1 MAENL
6 GKGIILA
13 GGSGTRLYPTC
24 RSINKHLLPI
34 YDKPLIYYPIS
45 TLLLMGIRDILIITR
60 PEEQSLFIHLLGDGS
75 QWGIRISY
83 EIQAVPAGIVEAL
96 IIGERFIGS
105 CPVAL
110 ILGDN
115 VFYGNGL
122 GRILSARMTELCE
135 GARIFAYYVNDPT
148 RYGVVELNAAGQ
160 PVAIEEKPV
169 KPRSQ
174 YAVTGLYLY
183 DQHVVQFAKQ
193 IKPSRRGEL
202 EITDLNRM
210 YLEAGQLQ
218 VELLGRGT
226 AWLDTGTHDSLLAA
240 SNFVETIEKRQ
251 GLKICSPDEIAFR
264 RGLITQDQLYALAKA
279 MGNSDYGLYLMRLT
293 DAGRR
298 YISQ

>member
-279 MGNSDYGLYLMRLT
+279 MGNSDYGRYLMRLT

>member
-6 GKGIILA
+6 RKGIILA

-60 PEEQSLFIHLLGDGS
+60 PEEQSLFVYLLGDGS

-83 EIQAVPAGIVEAL
+83 EVQAVPAGIVEAL
-96 IIGERFIGS
+96 IIGEHFIDS
-105 CPVAL
+105 SPVAL

-122 GRILSARMTELCE
+122 GRILSARMKELCE

-148 RYGVVELNAAGQ
+148 RYGVVELNATGQ
-160 PVAIEEKPV
+160 PVAIEEKPEN
-169 KPRSQ
+169 PRSP

-193 IKPSRRGEL
+193 IKPSECGEL

-264 RGLITQDQLYALAKA
+264 RGLITQDQLCALAKA
-279 MGNSDYGLYLMRLT
+279 MGNSDYGRYLMRLT